1 MGKRGA
7 YNAQHRGM
15 QQWKDYIASQYE
27 GPKLSGPLFVI
38 CSFYLPVAKSVGK
51 ARKEQLHMQPHWQK
65 PDGDNLEKFLFDC
78 CTRTLWTDDAQ
89 VAGILRTKT
98 WVNKEVGSV
107 ELYVTEIPVNKL
119 DRELVMKSIWQ
130 NLE

>member
-1 MGKRGA
+1 
-7 YNAQHRGM
+7 M

-78 CTRTLWTDDAQ
+78 CTRTLWTDVAQ